1 MLFDVLT
8 GVFSALFITL
18 SLIYL
23 FRIKVRGKISRLKFH
38 CISGSLLV
46 FAVLIH
52 INFKILTPSFSSG
65 WITFFALILAA
76 VTGFLKR
83 RFMKSKFCC
92 YAHISCAC
100 VFLLSFVVHAIQQ
113 IINLLVM

>member
-83 RFMKSKFCC
+83 RFMKSKFCY
-92 YAHISCAC
+92 YAHTACAC
-100 VFLLSFVVHAIQQ
+100 VFLLSFAVHVIQQ

>member
-8 GVFSALFITL
+8 GVLCALFIAL
-18 SLIYL
+18 SLVYL
-23 FRIKVRGKISRLKFH
+23 FRRKVRVKISRLRFH

-100 VFLLSFVVHAIQQ
+100 VFLLSFAVHVIQQ